1 MLFSHLSRVKGDLL
15 VYSAPQDPPVPQE
28 LTERQETADHKAPV
42 EIQAPMAPLAPLA
55 ALEYKEMTECL
66 DPQEQLDA
74 PALQGSLDLLD
85 HPYVS

>member
-1 MLFSHLSRVKGDLL
+1 M
-15 VYSAPQDPPVPQE
+15 
-28 LTERQETADHKAPV
+28 

-55 ALEYKEMTECL
+55 APEYKEMTEALDHEELMEPLVAL

-74 PALQGSLDLLD
+74 PALQGDLDLLD